1 MSPSPK
7 NGTTRGSIDY
17 LVAGVHFFRD
27 RPNLVR
33 AIAVVTFFVFWELT
47 ARDMNPLL
55 MTYPTAVFK
64 AAWTIIISGELF
76 EAFVQ
81 SMTVFV
87 IGMSIS
93 IVGGIVIGVMVGQWW
108 FFENTLDPFINALY
122 AVPRI
127 ALVPLIMLWVGL
139 QDMGKI
145 TILVSIAIFPVI
157 INTYS
162 GIKDVRGSLLE
173 IGRAF
178 GASESQIFFR
188 ITLPAAVPFV
198 MTGIRLAIGLG
209 IIGMIV
215 AEFFFRYQRARGP
228 DHQLC
233 QRIPNRQGVRADH
246 RVGPDGRRP
255 YRARPIRR
263 APAVQMAHPRA
274 RAHRVSEP
282 AEVRVIVDP
291 AAPSAT
297 SRVMCQGE
305 RGAYSLCFVFVDE
318 DGEEDAVH

>member
-1 MSPSPK
+1 MSRNASPPSAAD
-7 NGTTRGSIDY
+7 RGLLHHII
-17 LVAGVHFFRD
+17 AGVHFLRD

-33 AIAVVTFFVFWELT
+33 AIAVVTFFVFWEVT
-47 ARDMNPLL
+47 ARDVNPLL

-64 AAWTIIISGELF
+64 AAWTIIVSGELF

-87 IGMSIS
+87 IGMTIS
-93 IVGGIVIGVMVGQWW
+93 IVGGIIIGVMIGQWW
-108 FFENTLDPFINALY
+108 FFEYTLDPFINALY

-157 INTYS
+157 INTYA

-178 GASESQIFFR
+178 GASDSQIFFS

-215 AEFFFRYQRARGP
+215 AEFFTAINGLGGLIINYSNVFQTAKVFVPIIALGLMGVGLTELVQYVERRLSRWRILERART
-228 DHQLC
+228 
-233 QRIPNRQGVRADH
+233 
-246 RVGPDGRRP
+246 
-255 YRARPIRR
+255 
-263 APAVQMAHPRA
+263 
-274 RAHRVSEP
+274 E
-282 AEVRVIVDP
+282 
-291 AAPSAT
+291 
-297 SRVMCQGE
+297 
-305 RGAYSLCFVFVDE
+305 
-318 DGEEDAVH
+318 

>member
-1 MSPSPK
+1 MSINASPTK
-7 NGTTRGSIDY
+7 AVARGSFDH
-17 LVAGVHFFRD
+17 LVIGVHFLRD

-33 AIAVVTFFVFWELT
+33 AIAVVVFFVTWEFT

-55 MTYPTAVFK
+55 MTYPTAVFE
-64 AAWTIIISGELF
+64 AAWTILASGELI

-93 IVGGIVIGVMVGQWW
+93 IVGGIIIGVMIGQWW
-108 FFENTLDPFINALY
+108 FFEYTLDPFINALY

-139 QDMGKI
+139 QDTGKI

-178 GASESQIFFR
+178 GASETQIFFR

-198 MTGIRLAIGLG
+198 MTGIRLAVGLG

-215 AEFFFRYQRARGP
+215 AEFFTAINGLGGLIINYANVFQTAK
-228 DHQLC
+228 
-233 QRIPNRQGVRADH
+233 
-246 RVGPDGRRP
+246 
-255 YRARPIRR
+255 
-263 APAVQMAHPRA
+263 
-274 RAHRVSEP
+274 
-282 AEVRVIVDP
+282 
-291 AAPSAT
+291 
-297 SRVMCQGE
+297 
-305 RGAYSLCFVFVDE
+305 VFVPIIALGLMGVGLTE
-318 DGEEDAVH
+318 LVQYVERRLSRWRILERQRTE

>member
-108 FFENTLDPFINALY
+108 FFEYTLDPFINALY

-215 AEFFFRYQRARGP
+215 AEFFTAINGLGGLIINYANVFQTAKVFVPIIALGLMGVGLTELVQYVERRLSRWRILERART
-228 DHQLC
+228 
-233 QRIPNRQGVRADH
+233 
-246 RVGPDGRRP
+246 
-255 YRARPIRR
+255 
-263 APAVQMAHPRA
+263 
-274 RAHRVSEP
+274 E
-282 AEVRVIVDP
+282 
-291 AAPSAT
+291 
-297 SRVMCQGE
+297 
-305 RGAYSLCFVFVDE
+305 
-318 DGEEDAVH
+318 

>member
-1 MSPSPK
+1 MNASPK
-7 NGTTRGSIDY
+7 NGTTRGSIAH
-17 LVAGVHFFRD
+17 LAAGVHFLRN

-33 AIAVVTFFVFWELT
+33 ATAVVTFFVVWEYT

-55 MTYPTAVFK
+55 MTYPTAIFD
-64 AAWTIIISGELF
+64 AAWTIIVSGELL

-87 IGMSIS
+87 IGMSMS
-93 IVGGIVIGVMVGQWW
+93 IIGGIVIGVMIGQWW
-108 FFENTLDPFINALY
+108 FFEYTLDPFINALY

-215 AEFFFRYQRARGP
+215 AEFFTAINGLGGLIINYANVFQTAKVFVPIIALGLMGVGLTELVQYIERRLSRWRILERART
-228 DHQLC
+228 
-233 QRIPNRQGVRADH
+233 
-246 RVGPDGRRP
+246 
-255 YRARPIRR
+255 
-263 APAVQMAHPRA
+263 
-274 RAHRVSEP
+274 E
-282 AEVRVIVDP
+282 
-291 AAPSAT
+291 
-297 SRVMCQGE
+297 
-305 RGAYSLCFVFVDE
+305 
-318 DGEEDAVH
+318 